1 MAYHCTINRCNV
13 MYSRSQTAIFA
24 AKYDRSLQDTYHH
37 FGLLLSSFGHY
48 SVSYAYFYFS
58 AYIPKRF
65 QVHVRYISW
74 SVVGTYLLT
83 YLSLS
88 LSLNRKP
95 PLSSL
100 YGVLLF
106 KAQLITPRNSFM
118 PTKNSDTRLVQKVRD
133 RELYLL
139 DKTMAGIL
147 RPWENKQHYIRVR
160 S

>member
-1 MAYHCTINRCNV
+1 MIVPYKILIIISD
-13 MYSRSQTAIFA
+13 Y
-24 AKYDRSLQDTYHH
+24 Y
-37 FGLLLSSFGHY
+37 LSSFGHY